1 MKIKMDKLKELQ
13 EQFETFTSMR
23 QEIIHRAWLEVYTEL
38 CNAVVKEIVKILEN
52 KRNINL

>member
-23 QEIIHRAWLEVYTEL
+23 QEIIHRA
-38 CNAVVKEIVKILEN
+38 
-52 KRNINL
+52 

>member
-1 MKIKMDKLKELQ
+1 MRTNMDKLKELQ
-13 EQFETFTSMR
+13 EQFEIFISMK
-23 QEIIHRAWLEVYTEL
+23 QEIIHRAWLEVYTDL